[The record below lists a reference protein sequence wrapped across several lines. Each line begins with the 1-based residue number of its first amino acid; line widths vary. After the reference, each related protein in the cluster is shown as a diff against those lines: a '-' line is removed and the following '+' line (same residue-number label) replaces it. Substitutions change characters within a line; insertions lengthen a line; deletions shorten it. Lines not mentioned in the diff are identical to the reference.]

1 MSSFQKTKE
10 IEILTDRSKVMN
22 SGIELMHFV
31 QFSRYLNRFN
41 FGFDP

>member
-1 MSSFQKTKE
+1 MSSFQNIKE
-10 IEILTDRSKVMN
+10 IEIPTDRSEVMN
-22 SGIELMHFV
+22 SGIELMHFA